1 MIEAAIFDMD
11 GLLIDSEPF
20 WVESEKKVFA
30 SVGFNLTDEMCL
42 QTFGMRIQEV
52 IPYWYNYQ
60 PRDKSQKSFAQM
72 QKEILKNVTLLIQ
85 EKGKL
90 FDGSEEV
97 IRLFKDKHI
106 KTALASSSPV
116 QIIDAV
122 LDKFSLKKYFI
133 AIRSAEFEDYGKP
146 HPAI

>member
-30 SVGFNLTDEMCL
+30 TVGFELTDEMCL

-60 PRDKSQKSFAQM
+60 PWDKSQKSYAQM
-72 QKEILKNVTLLIQ
+72 PVLEPATLAEDVEASLWTEKLLTNLSVLFAILALTIAAAGLYALLSY
-85 EKGKL
+85 L
-90 FDGSEEV
+90 V
-97 IRLFKDKHI
+97 ILRK
-106 KTALASSSPV
+106 
-116 QIIDAV
+116 
-122 LDKFSLKKYFI
+122 
-133 AIRSAEFEDYGKP
+133 RG
-146 HPAI
+146 

>member
-20 WVESEKKVFA
+20 WVVSEKKVFA
-30 SVGFNLTDEMCL
+30 SVGFELTDEMCL

-52 IPYWYNYQ
+52 IPYWYNYK
-60 PRDKSQKSFAQM
+60 PWDEFQKSFVHM
-72 QKEILKNVTLLIQ
+72 QKEILENVTFLIQ

-90 FDGSEEV
+90 FEGSEEV
-97 IRLFKDKHI
+97 IKLFIDKNI

-122 LDKFSLKKYFI
+122 LDRFDLRKYFI
-133 AIRSAEFEDYGKP
+133 AFCSADC
-146 HPAI
+146 